1 MGTLWLKIKVWSK
14 VAVVFA
20 LFAYGVLFV
29 YQNSARPVKPW
40 FWFGREPDTSV
51 LVLVMCAFL
60 LGVMGTV
67 LFRTTIKTIR
77 QIRNLRERT
86 RTERLEREMDEMRTK
101 AAMLRSRP
109 DVRPEGGMIGDA
121 HAADAELP

>member
-14 VAVVFA
+14 VAVVLA

-60 LGVMGTV
+60 LGVVGTV

-86 RTERLEREMDEMRTK
+86 RTERLEREMEEMRTK

-109 DVRPEGGMIGDA
+109 DARPDGGAVGEGT
-121 HAADAELP
+121 AADAELP